1 MLGRNPVSVRNGPKP
16 FACELV
22 SGTVREL
29 ILGEDLLNVTP
40 GENLLNRGSFVPEE
54 LYQRETSVRML

>member
-1 MLGRNPVSVRNGPKP
+1 MSVRNGPKP

-54 LYQRETSVRML
+54 LYQRETSVRIL